1 MDFMAKFL
9 ARYQQKILSR
19 PSPNQKNLD
28 CEIETPKTQLV
39 TVIISLAVA
48 VGLNAI
54 AIITTIEKG
63 E

>member
-1 MDFMAKFL
+1 MICGLKALPSFSV
-9 ARYQQKILSR
+9 KIRFSR
-19 PSPNQKNLD
+19 NLD
-28 CEIETPKTQLV
+28 GEIETPKTQLV
-39 TVIISLAVA
+39 TVVISLAVA